1 MHEPIVGFELSSG
14 TFLLLLSMGYGL
26 VRAPQLS
33 WNERL
38 LSNNVYYSYYQTA
51 ECSSKKSQILSKVE
65 QKYEVALIDFQ
76 ILNMLYS
83 RYTRIED
90 RESVIE
96 DIQKIR
102 SLFNLELMIEIEGCT
117 RMHGERA
124 EKYQSKIHQLSNMT
138 ITHYWLVDF
147 NTELKQE
154 VYLFELAKT
163 KTTQHIL
170 NAIYYIEIRR
180 ALKRGFKRLPT
191 FCRAYYS
198 ENWMF
203 KLFPRLGKIR
213 SHQKSCGTN
222 IVSGAGSISSFSS
235 LQFLHYLSLSGN
247 KVYSC
252 LLLLKGQH

>member
-1 MHEPIVGFELSSG
+1 
-14 TFLLLLSMGYGL
+14 MGYGL

-38 LSNNVYYSYYQTA
+38 LSNNIYYSYYQTA
-51 ECSSKKSQILSKVE
+51 ECSSKKGQILSKVE
-65 QKYEVALIDFQ
+65 EKYEVNPRDVQ

-83 RYTRIED
+83 RYTHLED

-102 SLFNLELMIEIEGCT
+102 RLFNLDLLVAIEGCT

-124 EKYQSKIHQLSNMT
+124 EKYQAKIHELSNKT

-163 KTTQHIL
+163 KTTQNIL

-180 ALKRGFKRLPT
+180 ALKKGAKRLPQ

-198 ENWMF
+198 ENWIF
-203 KLFPRLGKIR
+203 YYFPRLGMLR
-213 SHQKSCGTN
+213 AHQNSCGTSFA
-222 IVSGAGSISSFSS
+222 SGDGNTSSSS
-235 LQFLHYLSLSGN
+235 SSPSALCRYLCGN
-247 KVYSC
+247 RASSC
-252 LLLLKGQH
+252 PQLLRGQL